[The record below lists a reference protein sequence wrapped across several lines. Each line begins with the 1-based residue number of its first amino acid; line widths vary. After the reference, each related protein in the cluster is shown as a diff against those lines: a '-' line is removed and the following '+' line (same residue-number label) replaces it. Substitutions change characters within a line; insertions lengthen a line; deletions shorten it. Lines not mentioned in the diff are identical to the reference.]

1 VKCEHI
7 AEVFNAVSEIFG
19 ARANFSAELGRCKPI
34 RRPSIAWPPR
44 LEVAAGEM
52 LYLDDDAAY
61 VAGAARPDCRR
72 NG

>member
-1 VKCEHI
+1 MKCEHI
-7 AEVFNAVSEIFG
+7 AEVFTAVSEIFG
-19 ARANFSAELGRCKPI
+19 ARDLLRG
-34 RRPSIAWPPR
+34 AWPMQADPEAFRRLAAR